1 MGNIGDFGSH
11 RGVAIFRGNITLEP
25 YAKKMSDTEKGSILV
40 ILVILLMLLPFVL
53 YETLS
58 GLYIKYVLH
67 YDKEKV
73 QQICTYAK
81 MGIYSCEELVYA
93 ANYCKSAR
101 EEACRL
107 CGENCT
113 SVILK

>member
-1 MGNIGDFGSH
+1 
-11 RGVAIFRGNITLEP
+11 
-25 YAKKMSDTEKGSILV
+25 MSDTASEKGSVLV
-40 ILVILLMLLPFVL
+40 VIAVLLILLPFVL

-58 GLYIKYVLH
+58 SLYIKYVLH
-67 YDKEKV
+67 YDREKV

-81 MGIYSCEELVYA
+81 MGIYPCEELVYA
-93 ANYCKSAR
+93 AKYCKSAR
-101 EEACRL
+101 EEACQL